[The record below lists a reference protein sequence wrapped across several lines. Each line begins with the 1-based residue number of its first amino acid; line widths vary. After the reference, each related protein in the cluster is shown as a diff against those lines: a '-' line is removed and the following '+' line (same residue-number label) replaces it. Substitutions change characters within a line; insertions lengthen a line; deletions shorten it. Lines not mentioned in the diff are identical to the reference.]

1 MIEENKVPINER
13 FLTIDSYFLEET
25 IDEIKA
31 YLFAGH
37 VRVIYQEG
45 HDKFINW
52 QPNSREIALLSM
64 YAYADFEIPRA
75 FNIIF
80 ELNNPDNF
88 IEVDF
93 TITQA
98 IFNGWA
104 AVDSVGH
111 GNKHVIIVRFEAK
124 ISDFLNQLMPFD
136 KHRYQLNSRFAF
148 CKKDDF
154 LTISNS
160 IKFQKWDP
168 SV

>member
-1 MIEENKVPINER
+1 MIEERKVLINER
-13 FLTIDSYFLEET
+13 FLIIDSYFLKET

-31 YLFAGH
+31 YLLAGH
-37 VRVIYQEG
+37 VKVIYQEG

-75 FNIIF
+75 FDIIF

-88 IEVDF
+88 IEVHC

-104 AVDSVGH
+104 AVDSVEH
-111 GNKHVIIVRFEAK
+111 GSKHVIIVRFEAE
-124 ISDFLNQLMPFD
+124 IPDFLNQLMPFD
-136 KHRYQLNSRFAF
+136 KHRYQLDYHFAF

-154 LTISNS
+154 LAISNS
-160 IKFQKWDP
+160 KKFQK
-168 SV
+168 